1 MNKVVHF
8 LQKIKN
14 STKINFKMTS
24 TIKTKLMVTFLIIST
39 LPIIIVGSFSYIV
52 AENTVE
58 KKVSAFSQQLL
69 SQINM
74 NVSAFKNDYINKTTS
89 VITNSNLA
97 ELMKDITS
105 DNYSYDNISKSKEVE
120 AILKSTASS
129 DSNISTFCIFQDNG
143 KIFGTVDTHSQDYI
157 KSKFKNSE
165 LYNQIRKNDSQTYW
179 VTGINDSSEVFLMR
193 EYKDTI
199 RQNDNGILIMAI
211 KTNAFENLFEKMNLD
226 KNNNIQIVDENK
238 NIIFNIDD
246 KNTNNEVLNNIINQV
261 YNLEASGNFVKDNN
275 LITFSTSDN
284 GWKIISEVPMNSL
297 ISDIKLS
304 GVFTLIIGVVCGI
317 IAVIVGLYIA
327 LSIVNPINSIV
338 ELMKK
343 SENGDLTVVL
353 DYKKNDEIGNLS
365 NSFNIMIDKIK
376 RLICDASE
384 VSKAVLKNV
393 ENVTSI
399 SSQSAE
405 TTEQISMAIREVATG
420 ATEQAKSSSEAIDQI
435 KVLAEKIDAVREST
449 KEVKEISS
457 ETKKIGTKSILV
469 VSELDERTKESVKM
483 ANEINSDICELN
495 DSSKE
500 IEKIIEVI
508 KSISDQT
515 SLLSLNASIEAA
527 RVGESGKGFAVVA
540 NEIKKLSDQSK
551 EATMMIANIVN
562 NIQNKTRSTV
572 KLVEKANDIFNEQE
586 KSVNNTDG
594 AFRNIIESTE
604 NISLQI
610 ENVIDLMNDVNSYKE
625 RTIEAV
631 ENISVL
637 AEESSAATEEVLA
650 SVEEQNE
657 SSQELASL
665 SNELYESIQVLNE
678 SMLTFKI

>member
-1 MNKVVHF
+1 MNRMVHF
-8 LQKIKN
+8 LKKIKN
-14 STKINFKMTS
+14 SKKIKLKMVS
-24 TIKTKLMVTFLIIST
+24 TIKTKLMATFLIIAT
-39 LPIIIVGSFSYIV
+39 LPILIVGSFSYIV

-74 NVSAFKNDYINKTTS
+74 NVSAFKNEYISKTTS

-105 DNYSYDNISKSKEVE
+105 DNYSYDSISKSKEVE
-120 AILKSTASS
+120 GILKSTASS
-129 DSNISTFCIFQDNG
+129 DANISTFCIFQDNG
-143 KIFGTVDTHSQDYI
+143 KVLGTVDTHSQDYI
-157 KSKFKNSE
+157 KNKFKNSE
-165 LYNQIRKNDSQTYW
+165 LYNEIKKNDSQTYW

-211 KTNAFENLFEKMNLD
+211 KTNAFKSLFEKMNLD
-226 KNNNIQIVDENK
+226 SNNNIQIVDENK
-238 NIIFNIDD
+238 NIIFNIDE

-261 YNLEASGNFVKDNN
+261 YTLEASGNFVKNNN

-284 GWKIISEVPMNSL
+284 GWKIISEVPMSSL
-297 ISDIKLS
+297 TSDIKLS

-317 IAVIVGLYIA
+317 IAVMVGLYIA
-327 LSIVNPINSIV
+327 LGIVNPINSIMK
-338 ELMKK
+338 LMKK
-343 SENGDLTVVL
+343 AEDGDLTVTL
-353 DYKKNDEIGNLS
+353 DYKKLDEIGNLS
-365 NSFNIMIDKIK
+365 NSFNIMINKIK
-376 RLICDASE
+376 KLIGDASE
-384 VSKAVLKNV
+384 VSNAVLKNV
-393 ENVTSI
+393 ENVTTI
-399 SSQSAE
+399 SSESAE
-405 TTEQISMAIREVATG
+405 GTEQISIAVGEIATG
-420 ATEQAKSSSEAIDQI
+420 ATEQANSSSEAIDQI
-435 KVLAEKIDAVREST
+435 KILAEKIDAVREST
-449 KEVKEISS
+449 KEVKDISS
-457 ETKKIGTKSILV
+457 KTKKIGTESILV
-469 VSELDERTKESVKM
+469 VNELNQRTKESLEM

-495 DSSKE
+495 DNSKE

-527 RVGESGKGFAVVA
+527 RVGEAGKGFAVVA

-572 KLVEKANDIFNEQE
+572 KLVEKANNIFKEQE
-586 KSVNNTDG
+586 KSVNNTDD

-604 NISLQI
+604 NISLEI
-610 ENVIDLMNDVNSYKE
+610 ENVIDLMNDMNSYKE
-625 RTIEAV
+625 KTIKAV

-657 SSQELASL
+657 SSQELAAL

-678 SMLTFKI
+678 SMLTFRI

>member
-1 MNKVVHF
+1 
-8 LQKIKN
+8 
-14 STKINFKMTS
+14 
-24 TIKTKLMVTFLIIST
+24 
-39 LPIIIVGSFSYIV
+39 
-52 AENTVE
+52 
-58 KKVSAFSQQLL
+58 
-69 SQINM
+69 
-74 NVSAFKNDYINKTTS
+74 
-89 VITNSNLA
+89 
-97 ELMKDITS
+97 
-105 DNYSYDNISKSKEVE
+105 
-120 AILKSTASS
+120 
-129 DSNISTFCIFQDNG
+129 
-143 KIFGTVDTHSQDYI
+143 
-157 KSKFKNSE
+157 
-165 LYNQIRKNDSQTYW
+165 
-179 VTGINDSSEVFLMR
+179 
-193 EYKDTI
+193 
-199 RQNDNGILIMAI
+199 
-211 KTNAFENLFEKMNLD
+211 
-226 KNNNIQIVDENK
+226 
-238 NIIFNIDD
+238 
-246 KNTNNEVLNNIINQV
+246 
-261 YNLEASGNFVKDNN
+261 
-275 LITFSTSDN
+275 
-284 GWKIISEVPMNSL
+284 
-297 ISDIKLS
+297 
-304 GVFTLIIGVVCGI
+304 
-317 IAVIVGLYIA
+317 
-327 LSIVNPINSIV
+327 
-338 ELMKK
+338 
-343 SENGDLTVVL
+343 
-353 DYKKNDEIGNLS
+353 
-365 NSFNIMIDKIK
+365 
-376 RLICDASE
+376 
-384 VSKAVLKNV
+384 
-393 ENVTSI
+393 
-399 SSQSAE
+399 
-405 TTEQISMAIREVATG
+405 
-420 ATEQAKSSSEAIDQI
+420 
-435 KVLAEKIDAVREST
+435 
-449 KEVKEISS
+449 
-457 ETKKIGTKSILV
+457 
-469 VSELDERTKESVKM
+469 M

-586 KSVNNTDG
+586 KSVNNTDS